1 MMNLH
6 RRAVLWSAAAAVS
19 LALASA
25 DAAPNCSLAPGP
37 ELARFYRAG
46 GRAVVLRKNSK
57 ASSSFAMSWLRDT
70 LGGTVLDDPPSIPA
84 LRG

>member
-1 MMNLH
+1 MTLMKPSASRSQTFPMMNPH

-57 ASSSFAMSWLRDT
+57 ASIA
-70 LGGTVLDDPPSIPA
+70 G
-84 LRG
+84 